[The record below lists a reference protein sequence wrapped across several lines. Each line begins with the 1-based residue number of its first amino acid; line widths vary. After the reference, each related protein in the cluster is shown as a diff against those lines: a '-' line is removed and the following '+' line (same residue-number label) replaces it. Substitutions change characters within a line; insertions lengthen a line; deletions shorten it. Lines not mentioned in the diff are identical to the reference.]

1 VPAQD
6 PILPLPGDDDPH
18 ARERERVMYALSL
31 LFVAALLPFAVH
43 NLIKGRLLLA
53 AAVSGVVLPVALDA
67 WAIRARRRPPIPYAL
82 LLVPIAIAVVASLA
96 TQGVIGAFWCY
107 PAVVFFFFV
116 LRRRTANA
124 CSIALLLIATA
135 MVYRTLGTRVTVRF
149 AASLVL
155 TIAVINVFQ
164 NIIGELQRRLL
175 AQAITDPLT
184 GAYNRR
190 YMEARLEEA
199 LQGAR
204 RRPEPVSLLMVDV
217 DHFKRVNDEHGHKAG
232 DGVLRGL
239 VQLLRH
245 RARAVDLLF
254 RMGGEEFVL
263 LLPDTPED
271 AAAGVAEEL
280 RRAIAATA
288 LLDGK
293 VVTASLGVAAARPD
307 DTVESWLRAAD
318 AAMYAAK
325 EAGRN
330 RVARRA

>member
-280 RRAIAATA
+280 RQAIAATA

-293 VVTASLGVAAARPD
+293 VVTASLGVAGARPE

>member
-1 VPAQD
+1 
-6 PILPLPGDDDPH
+6 
-18 ARERERVMYALSL
+18 
-31 LFVAALLPFAVH
+31 
-43 NLIKGRLLLA
+43 
-53 AAVSGVVLPVALDA
+53 
-67 WAIRARRRPPIPYAL
+67 
-82 LLVPIAIAVVASLA
+82 
-96 TQGVIGAFWCY
+96 
-107 PAVVFFFFV
+107 
-116 LRRRTANA
+116 
-124 CSIALLLIATA
+124 
-135 MVYRTLGTRVTVRF
+135 
-149 AASLVL
+149 
-155 TIAVINVFQ
+155 
-164 NIIGELQRRLL
+164 
-175 AQAITDPLT
+175 
-184 GAYNRR
+184 NRR
-190 YMEARLEEA
+190 VIEQMLPAMLRAAIVAGSPLA
-199 LQGAR
+199 L
-204 RRPEPVSLLMVDV
+204 VMLDV

-232 DGVLRGL
+232 DAVLRGL

-280 RRAIAATA
+280 RQAIAATA

>member
-53 AAVSGVVLPVALDA
+53 ATVSGVVLPVALDA

-280 RRAIAATA
+280 RQAIAATA

-293 VVTASLGVAAARPD
+293 VVTASLGVAGARPE

>member
-1 VPAQD
+1 
-6 PILPLPGDDDPH
+6 
-18 ARERERVMYALSL
+18 MYALSL

-43 NLIKGRLLLA
+43 NLVKGRLLLA

-190 YMEARLEEA
+190 YKEARLEEA

-280 RRAIAATA
+280 RQAIAATA

-293 VVTASLGVAAARPD
+293 VVTASLGVAGARPE

>member
-1 VPAQD
+1 
-6 PILPLPGDDDPH
+6 
-18 ARERERVMYALSL
+18 
-31 LFVAALLPFAVH
+31 
-43 NLIKGRLLLA
+43 
-53 AAVSGVVLPVALDA
+53 
-67 WAIRARRRPPIPYAL
+67 
-82 LLVPIAIAVVASLA
+82 
-96 TQGVIGAFWCY
+96 VIGAFWCY

-263 LLPDTPED
+263 LLADTPED

-280 RRAIAATA
+280 RQAIAATA

-293 VVTASLGVAAARPD
+293 VVTASLGVAGARPD